1 MIGPRNISL
10 PAAVIAAGLLLLG
23 AASALA
29 VPGPSGRGSAA
40 VAQYGGTPETPT
52 TPTTPVSP
60 PAAAA
65 PTQPSLTPPA
75 TGDEPARPDDPTPAS
90 PDGGGSDRA
99 GDPGASRPSR
109 DTPVEEVARRVESGT
124 NGGELPFTG
133 MAIIPIL
140 AAGVLLLLTGAL
152 LRHRAR
158 PMA

>member
-10 PAAVIAAGLLLLG
+10 PLAACVLLL
-23 AASALA
+23 AATPALA

-52 TPTTPVSP
+52 TPASP
-60 PAAAA
+60 PTTAA

-75 TGDEPARPDDPTPAS
+75 TGDGPGRPDASTPAR
-90 PDGGGSDRA
+90 PDGGGSDRE

-109 DTPVEEVARRVESGT
+109 DTPVEEVTRRVESGAD
-124 NGGELPFTG
+124 GGELPFTG
-133 MAIIPIL
+133 MAIVPVL
-140 AAGVLLLLTGAL
+140 AAGVLLLLMGAL